1 MMNDHSKAR
10 ILAIDDTPANILVL
24 GAALEDEFELT
35 IATSGMQG
43 LERVR
48 EELPDVIL
56 LDVMMPGL
64 DGFEVCS
71 RLKADPL
78 TADIPVIFL
87 TAMGDTEAESRGLQ
101 LGAVDYI
108 TKPFNLD
115 TARLRIA
122 NHVALKR
129 LRDWSTRFFACG
141 NDLFCVTDKQGRI
154 RQTNPAWEKLL
165 GYPADH
171 LQGLDLLSLAHPED
185 RAVIAT
191 ALDRLA
197 QGDTVSGLICR
208 YRSGDGTYRNL
219 EWNVGPAHG
228 LNYAVARDITEKL
241 HHEEQLR
248 LFAAVFEKTRE
259 GIVITD
265 RDKHI
270 VAVNDAY
277 LRNGGHTRED
287 AIGKR
292 PPLIHTTYQDP
303 AFYEEMWGKIKENGS
318 WRGEVW
324 NRLKTGELQAQLLSI
339 SAVPDE
345 QGCVSH
351 YIGVY
356 SDITDLKNHEAEL
369 ERIAHYDAL
378 TGVPNRRLLG
388 DRLNQAILHSLRE
401 HRLLAVCYL
410 DLDGFKPVND
420 TLGHE
425 AGDQVLIEITQR
437 ISRNLRSVDTL
448 ARIGGDEFVLI
459 LAGLE
464 HAAQCETTI
473 GRLLK
478 IIAQPIGV
486 CGVERQVSASIGVAF
501 YSSTEKPE
509 DLLHRADS
517 AMYEAKQ
524 GGGNRVHF
532 APQPPAA

>member
-1 MMNDHSKAR
+1 M
-10 ILAIDDTPANILVL
+10 
-24 GAALEDEFELT
+24 
-35 IATSGMQG
+35 
-43 LERVR
+43 
-48 EELPDVIL
+48 
-56 LDVMMPGL
+56 
-64 DGFEVCS
+64 
-71 RLKADPL
+71 
-78 TADIPVIFL
+78 
-87 TAMGDTEAESRGLQ
+87 
-101 LGAVDYI
+101 
-108 TKPFNLD
+108 
-115 TARLRIA
+115 
-122 NHVALKR
+122 
-129 LRDWSTRFFACG
+129 
-141 NDLFCVTDKQGRI
+141 LFR
-154 RQTNPAWEKLL
+154 
-165 GYPADH
+165 
-171 LQGLDLLSLAHPED
+171 
-185 RAVIAT
+185 
-191 ALDRLA
+191 
-197 QGDTVSGLICR
+197 
-208 YRSGDGTYRNL
+208 
-219 EWNVGPAHG
+219 
-228 LNYAVARDITEKL
+228 
-241 HHEEQLR
+241 
-248 LFAAVFEKTRE
+248 
-259 GIVITD
+259 
-265 RDKHI
+265 
-270 VAVNDAY
+270 
-277 LRNGGHTRED
+277 
-287 AIGKR
+287 
-292 PPLIHTTYQDP
+292 
-303 AFYEEMWGKIKENGS
+303 
-318 WRGEVW
+318 
-324 NRLKTGELQAQLLSI
+324 
-339 SAVPDE
+339 
-345 QGCVSH
+345 
-351 YIGVY
+351 